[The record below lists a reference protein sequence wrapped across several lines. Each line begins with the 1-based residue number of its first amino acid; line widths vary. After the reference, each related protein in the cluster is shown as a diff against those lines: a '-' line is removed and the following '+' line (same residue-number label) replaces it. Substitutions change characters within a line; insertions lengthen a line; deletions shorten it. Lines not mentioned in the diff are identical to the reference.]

1 MAEVEVKVIKGGRL
15 IDGTGAEPIEKVTVL
30 IEGSKIKAVGKALEV
45 PKGAKVI
52 DATGKTVMP
61 GLIDSHLH
69 ISGALTSAMT
79 ERIIRPSELSLIKAI
94 YDAKNLLAA
103 GFTMAKDCG
112 GANAIFLRK
121 AVAEGTLSGLPRIV
135 AAGYL
140 LSQTYGH
147 ADVHFFPPEC
157 ADVRTSR
164 HSNAH
169 GLICDGVAEC
179 IKATR
184 YALRFGADFIKVMA
198 TGGVM
203 SERDFPSDV
212 QFNLDEIKA
221 IVQTAAQV
229 GKFVTAHCQN
239 SRGARNAILGGIKT
253 IDHGPRGAKD
263 DDEVIAM
270 AKENGNIFV
279 STLAIPQAII
289 ARGEKAGVAPWALAK
304 GKRQWDAVIES
315 YKKMRKVGAILAVGT
330 DYNGSPLLPF
340 GKNAIELELLVKHCD
355 FTPMD
360 AIVAATRNGA
370 RACFM
375 GDKTG
380 TIEAG
385 KLADIIVVDGNPLAD
400 IKLLQD
406 VEKIKIVMLEGKV
419 EVDRGL

>member
-1 MAEVEVKVIKGGRL
+1 MAEVEVKAIKGGRL

-30 IEGSKIKAVGKALEV
+30 IEGSKIKTVGKALEV

-52 DATGKTVMP
+52 DATGKTIMP

-315 YKKMRKVGAILAVGT
+315 YKKIHKVGAILAVGT